1 MSFCSH
7 WSNEFSCKVDA
18 IVQFPSIDFKSTSFE
33 KISDN
38 EYTVVGDLTM
48 KGVTNTVALKAEF
61 GGEMV
66 DPWGN
71 HKISFEVTGV
81 VKRKEFGLTWSAVT
95 EAGGVVVGSDVKL
108 IFNVQFA
115 PAQA

>member
-1 MSFCSH
+1 M
-7 WSNEFSCKVDA
+7 
-18 IVQFPSIDFKSTSFE
+18 
-33 KISDN
+33 
-38 EYTVVGDLTM
+38 GDLTM

-71 HKISFEVTGV
+71 HKIGFEVSGF
-81 VKRKEFGLTWSAVT
+81 VKREEFGLTWSAVT